1 MLGPVQKR
9 YPKKPMRIQSK
20 KKSANCLM
28 RGKTHVTKVQLV
40 FTLVLDI
47 VDVISTINKVTDY
60 RKLCSMF

>member
-1 MLGPVQKR
+1 MLGPVKKR
-9 YPKKPMRIQSK
+9 YPKKLMRIQSK
-20 KKSANCLM
+20 KKTANYLM

-60 RKLCSMF
+60 RKLWSMF

>member
-1 MLGPVQKR
+1 MLGPVKKR

-20 KKSANCLM
+20 KKTAYCVM
-28 RGKTHVTKVQLV
+28 RGKTHVTNVQLV

-60 RKLCSMF
+60 RKLWSMF

>member
-1 MLGPVQKR
+1 
-9 YPKKPMRIQSK
+9 MRIQSK
-20 KKSANCLM
+20 KKTANCLM

-60 RKLCSMF
+60 RKLWSMF